1 MTALWQVSNDARH
14 WFGAVALSEGPDSS
28 WAPDIWRTAT
38 LTKGRGTVAVKF
50 WRPLPSV
57 VTPAFLPCVRAFTGG
72 VMSDEYRVHI
82 CGNPSFDMFTCLA
95 CHPEKAP
102 KEPPVRQDPF

>member
-14 WFGAVALSEGPDSS
+14 WFGAVALSEAPDDP
-28 WAPDIWRTAT
+28 WDADIWRTAV

-57 VTPAFLPCVRAFTGG
+57 ITPSCHA
-72 VMSDEYRVHI
+72 
-82 CGNPSFDMFTCLA
+82 CGHVL
-95 CHPEKAP
+95 
-102 KEPPVRQDPF
+102 